1 MLFHKGQGMVLSLSI
16 RDNKMKSTE
25 EQCAGSYRCCMA
37 LVMLCLQTSVLI
49 DITPENCLSKFGDC
63 SHNTHRW
70 HQEHDLRVPSQHKGE
85 LNRVSERNRVPPRER
100 WSLQLRYSWCNSC
113 IHQEQH
119 EGKKENNIFFP
130 AFCVSVKKHPKP
142 AL

>member
-1 MLFHKGQGMVLSLSI
+1 
-16 RDNKMKSTE
+16 
-25 EQCAGSYRCCMA
+25 MA

-63 SHNTHRW
+63 SYNTHRW
-70 HQEHDLRVPSQHKGE
+70 HQEHDLRMPSQHKGQ
-85 LNRVSERNRVPPRER
+85 LNRGSERNRVPPRER

-113 IHQEQH
+113 LHQEQH

-130 AFCVSVKKHPKP
+130 AFCVSMKKHPKP
-142 AL
+142 TLQNTEEKKKRKKSNTVMYND